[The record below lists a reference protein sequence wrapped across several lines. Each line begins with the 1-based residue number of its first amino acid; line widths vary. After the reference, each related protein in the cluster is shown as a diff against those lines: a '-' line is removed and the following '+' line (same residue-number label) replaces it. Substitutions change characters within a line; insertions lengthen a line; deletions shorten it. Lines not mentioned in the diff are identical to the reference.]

1 MTRRWL
7 AVRPAE
13 SLFPT
18 VPFGGVDKMMRDM
31 MRVFDDFNSDMGYF
45 ADPSRNM
52 AVPRGDFY
60 RKDGKIFAEF
70 ELPGIDP
77 NKVELNVY
85 ADRLEL
91 KAEKSDEKQVEENN
105 VFRSERYYGTVSR
118 SIQFPVEV
126 DPDSAKASFKNGV
139 LRIEIREKVQTET
152 CRKISIKQDA

>member
-1 MTRRWL
+1 
-7 AVRPAE
+7 
-13 SLFPT
+13 
-18 VPFGGVDKMMRDM
+18 MMRDM
-31 MRVFDDFNSDMGYF
+31 MRVFDDFNSDMGYY

>member
-1 MTRRWL
+1 
-7 AVRPAE
+7 
-13 SLFPT
+13 
-18 VPFGGVDKMMRDM
+18 
-31 MRVFDDFNSDMGYF
+31 
-45 ADPSRNM
+45 M

-139 LRIEIREKVQTET
+139 LQIEISEKAQTET